1 MSSLVIKKKMIPG
14 KMLKLLGN
22 TTMFGFIVLITL
34 DVFEQNVN
42 RIDSLPTNCIL
53 PETNKRI
60 MYEEHG
66 RRKT

>member
-1 MSSLVIKKKMIPG
+1 
-14 KMLKLLGN
+14 MLKLLCN

-34 DVFEQNVN
+34 DTIFEKNFN
-42 RIDSLPTNCIL
+42 RNDSIPKNCIL

-60 MYEEHG
+60 MYEIHA